1 MEIKQS
7 TRKNKKYM
15 VKVNDKWIHFGDV
28 RYAQFRDSTP
38 LKLYSIRTKKEEK
51 TESSVEIFRKVYLV
65 DSYLFS
71 LRRMRSTVGYSLISN
86 GLSPK
91 RCL

>member
-28 RYAQFRDSTP
+28 RYAQFKDKTP
-38 LKLYSIRTKKEEK
+38 LKLYSALDHKDKKRRENYLKRAHGIRNKHGELTYLDKN
-51 TESSVEIFRKVYLV
+51 SPNYYSVKYLW
-65 DSYLFS
+65 
-71 LRRMRSTVGYSLISN
+71 
-86 GLSPK
+86 
-91 RCL
+91 